1 MVVLDDE
8 DRENEG
14 DLIGAAD
21 MMTQESMA
29 FMIRHTSGLV
39 CVSLEDERADALHLP
54 LMVDA
59 KANGDYMK
67 TAFTVSCDMTTSTTG
82 ISAGERAATINA
94 LANDATK
101 PTDLVRPGHV
111 FPLRYREGGVMKRAG
126 HTEAAVDVARL
137 AGLNPSGVICEVMK
151 EDGTMARLDNLIP
164 FARKHKMKIGTIRDL
179 IAYRRRHD
187 HMVERRAETLFH
199 SRWGG
204 EWKAISFYNKATQ
217 SEQLVLQKG
226 HVDPDRPTLVRMH
239 QIAPLS
245 DMFGREGPRSGTLER
260 CMEIIAQ
267 EGAGIIVALRY
278 DAPDMLTRLLRAV
291 DKSGAGMDELR
302 DYGVGAQILA
312 ELGVHDMVLLTNSHH
327 SLIALDGYDLSVV
340 GQRPI
345 EL

>member
-1 MVVLDDE
+1 
-8 DRENEG
+8 
-14 DLIGAAD
+14 
-21 MMTQESMA
+21 
-29 FMIRHTSGLV
+29 
-39 CVSLEDERADALHLP
+39 
-54 LMVDA
+54 
-59 KANGDYMK
+59 
-67 TAFTVSCDMTTSTTG
+67 
-82 ISAGERAATINA
+82 
-94 LANDATK
+94 
-101 PTDLVRPGHV
+101 
-111 FPLRYREGGVMKRAG
+111 
-126 HTEAAVDVARL
+126 
-137 AGLNPSGVICEVMK
+137 
-151 EDGTMARLDNLIP
+151 
-164 FARKHKMKIGTIRDL
+164 MKIGTIRDL